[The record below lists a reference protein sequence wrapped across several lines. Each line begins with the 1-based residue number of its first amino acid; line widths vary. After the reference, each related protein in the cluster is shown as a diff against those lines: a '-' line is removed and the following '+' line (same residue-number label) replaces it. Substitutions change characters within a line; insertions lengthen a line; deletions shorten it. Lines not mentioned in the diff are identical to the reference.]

1 MFEPTRFRKR
11 VVSKSK
17 CKILRKINFML
28 DLFRE
33 FTNQEYQEDKESPR
47 EQAHFDYRFIK
58 SPAGPLFKDD
68 EANEGNALLEE

>member
-1 MFEPTRFRKR
+1 MDPRGSNISEMIEKQNIRAD
-11 VVSKSK
+11 
-17 CKILRKINFML
+17 KIQKKGGQQE
-28 DLFRE
+28 E

-68 EANEGNALLEE
+68 EANEGKALLEE

>member
-1 MFEPTRFRKR
+1 MF
-11 VVSKSK
+11 
-17 CKILRKINFML
+17 N
-28 DLFRE
+28 LFRE

-58 SPAGPLFKDD
+58 SPAGPLYKDD